1 MACNNSLI
9 HFSQHVNDK
18 RLISVKCCS
27 STARGWF
34 EITMAGPVLIIEDEP
49 DIAEVLSYSL
59 ERAGFKT
66 RAAFTGEEGLHASL
80 DPANPPSL
88 ILLDLLL
95 PGMTGMEICRRLRK
109 EPATLDTPIVII
121 TAKALPAD
129 IATSLEL
136 GVNDFFVKP
145 FSVREVVGQV
155 RSLLLNRLT
164 AI

>member
-1 MACNNSLI
+1 M
-9 HFSQHVNDK
+9 
-18 RLISVKCCS
+18 
-27 STARGWF
+27 T
-34 EITMAGPVLIIEDEP
+34 GPVLIIEDEP

-66 RAAFTGEEGLHASL
+66 RAVFDGEEGLNASL
-80 DPANPPSL
+80 DRTNPPSL

-129 IATSLEL
+129 ITTSLQI
-136 GVNDFFVKP
+136 GANDYIVKP
-145 FSVREVVGQV
+145 FSIREVVGQV
-155 RSLLLNRLT
+155 RSLLLSSERQSYEGFSVCPPGDGPRS
-164 AI
+164 

>member
-1 MACNNSLI
+1 
-9 HFSQHVNDK
+9 
-18 RLISVKCCS
+18 
-27 STARGWF
+27 
-34 EITMAGPVLIIEDEP
+34 MAGPVLIIEDEP

-66 RAAFTGEEGLHASL
+66 RVVLTGEEGLHASL
-80 DPANPPSL
+80 DPANPPSF

-95 PGMTGMEICRRLRK
+95 PGMTGLEICSRLRK

-129 IATSLEL
+129 IATGLEL

-145 FSVREVVGQV
+145 FSVREVVGKV
-155 RSLLLNRLT
+155 RSILLKRESQSYECVC
-164 AI
+164 ICPSGDGPSV